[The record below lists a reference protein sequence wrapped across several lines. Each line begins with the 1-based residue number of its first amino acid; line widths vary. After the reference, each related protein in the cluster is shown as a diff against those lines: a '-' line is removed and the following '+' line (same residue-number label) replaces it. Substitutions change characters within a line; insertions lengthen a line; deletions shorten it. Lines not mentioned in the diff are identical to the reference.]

1 MAHLDKLSTKELED
15 ILCQLCTDENIKV
28 AVSGDDDSKKNLAKS
43 AGSAIGGKVL
53 NKLGPF
59 GSMFGG
65 GSKDSRDSGAKEAE
79 MRPAADV
86 IRELPEQEK
95 DNLADT
101 IQSTISKFGD
111 FKDPQTLLKLI
122 TENAMVKQ
130 LITSAVK
137 NFLGNFLKSAGGGT
151 AWALTRSPH
160 PPIPSLDKGA
170 W

>member
-28 AVSGDDDSKKNLAKS
+28 AASGDDDAKKNLAKS
-43 AGSAIGGKVL
+43 AGSAIGGKML
-53 NKLGPF
+53 NKLGGF

-65 GSKDSRDSGAKEAE
+65 GSKDGKDSKDSGSSGKEAE

-86 IRELPEQEK
+86 IRELPDKEK

-111 FKDPQTLLKLI
+111 FKDPQALLKLI

-137 NFLGNFLKSAGGGT
+137 NFLGNFLKTAGGG
-151 AWALTRSPH
+151 AA
-160 PPIPSLDKGA
+160 
-170 W
+170 

>member
-1 MAHLDKLSTKELED
+1 MAHLDKLSTQELED

-43 AGSAIGGKVL
+43 AGSAIGGKML
-53 NKLGPF
+53 NKLGGF

-65 GSKDSRDSGAKEAE
+65 GSKDSKDSGSSGKDAE

-86 IRELPEQEK
+86 IRELPDKEK
-95 DNLADT
+95 DQLADT

-111 FKDPQTLLKLI
+111 FKDPQALLKLI

-137 NFLGNFLKSAGGGT
+137 NFLGNFLKSAGGG
-151 AWALTRSPH
+151 AA
-160 PPIPSLDKGA
+160 
-170 W
+170 

>member
-28 AVSGDDDSKKNLAKS
+28 AASGDDDAKKNLAKS
-43 AGSAIGGKVL
+43 AGAAIGGKVL
-53 NKLGPF
+53 NKLGGF

-65 GSKDSRDSGAKEAE
+65 GSKDSKDGKDGGSKDSGAKEAE

-86 IRELPEQEK
+86 IRELPDAEK

-111 FKDPQTLLKLI
+111 FKDPQALLKLI
-122 TENAMVKQ
+122 TENPMVKQ
-130 LITSAVK
+130 LITGAIK
-137 NFLGNFLKSAGGGT
+137 NFLGNFLKTAGGG
-151 AWALTRSPH
+151 AA
-160 PPIPSLDKGA
+160 
-170 W
+170 